1 MVEEG
6 KALRGSMG
14 DAFGNCGNAPVH
26 VTRLIKVGTT
36 CRTGYDLP
44 SYFTPSFCLFIHCT
58 ARPRSPGECPSE
70 IKLSLD

>member
-6 KALRGSMG
+6 KALRGLMG

-36 CRTGYDLP
+36 SRTGYDLP
-44 SYFTPSFCLFIHCT
+44 SYFNSIL
-58 ARPRSPGECPSE
+58 
-70 IKLSLD
+70 LLVYSLYGTT